1 LAELE
6 RIAVDGDDVGALFI
20 SILKEDNLLTLRVGA
35 RDLSVGVHVVTLV
48 FFLLAFPGLLSAQQP
63 SQQASN
69 FRRSANKKQGKEGEV
84 TE

>member
-1 LAELE
+1 MDRDE
-6 RIAVDGDDVGALFI
+6 VGAFFI
-20 SILKEDNLLTLRVGA
+20 SILKEDNVLTLRVGA